1 MSAEAVME
9 HVACEFLA
17 WVWFESERTGGR
29 MDLGAP
35 LGVVDVWVDERL
47 AFRDSS
53 DDKPRAILTGEN
65 PSQTLEARAALAG
78 GKLLR
83 ELQLGL
89 RREERDYSV
98 TLKGALLDFCGAKL
112 PPGEAEEE
120 SLIYDR
126 MFFYEELKLIVS
138 QLLQRFAET
147 RTADD
152 WEQTTKPAIEEWIAG
167 GS

>member
-1 MSAEAVME
+1 MSAESVME

-17 WVWFESERTGGR
+17 WVWYESERTGGR
-29 MDLGAP
+29 MDLGDP

-83 ELQLGL
+83 ELQLGI

-112 PPGEAEEE
+112 PAGEAEEE

-126 MFFYEELKLIVS
+126 MFFYEELHLIVS
-138 QLLQRFAET
+138 QLLKRFAET

-152 WEQTTKPAIEEWIAG
+152 WEKTTKPSIGEWIAG

>member
-29 MDLGAP
+29 MDLGDP

-47 AFRDSS
+47 AFRDST
-53 DDKPRAILTGEN
+53 DDRPRAILTGEN

-83 ELQLGL
+83 ELQLGI

-98 TLKGALLDFCGAKL
+98 TLKGSLLDFCGVKL
-112 PPGEAEEE
+112 PPGEAEDE

-126 MFFYEELKLIVS
+126 MFFYEELHLVLS
-138 QLLQRFAET
+138 RLLQRFAET
-147 RTADD
+147 RTSEE
-152 WEQTTKPAIEEWIAG
+152 WEQGTKAAIEEWIAG
-167 GS
+167 GA